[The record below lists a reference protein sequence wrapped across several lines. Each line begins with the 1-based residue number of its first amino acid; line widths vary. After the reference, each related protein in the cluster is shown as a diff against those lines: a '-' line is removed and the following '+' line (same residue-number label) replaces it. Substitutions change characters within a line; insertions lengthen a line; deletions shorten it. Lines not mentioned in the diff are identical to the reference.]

1 MSFRALREE
10 SQKTPRDISHTFD
23 MTKHISSY
31 IILKIR
37 TAMRILISDPIIV
50 NNGEQFL
57 GSIVVNNGK
66 IVEILRGDELPHTE
80 CDRIV
85 EASGLYLIPGVI
97 DDHVH
102 FREPGL
108 TEKAT
113 IATESRAAAAGGVT
127 SYMEMPNT
135 NPQTTTIKALKEKY
149 AIAANDSIINYS
161 FFFGATNRNV
171 ADFEKLNAKKCC
183 GIKLFMGSSTGN
195 MLVDRREELEKI
207 FAEAKRL
214 GFPVAVHCEDGS
226 IITANSKLIK
236 EEAGEDPD
244 VRYHPLIRSAEACY
258 ESTKCAVE
266 LARRFGTQL
275 HVMHISTARELELLG
290 DSNITAEATPAHLT
304 FCDKDYARLGT
315 KIKCNPAIKGE
326 EERDALR
333 KAVADG
339 RIDLVGTDHAPHL
352 PKDKIGGALKAAS
365 GMPSIQFS
373 LLAMLKLVDEG
384 VLTLETLVE
393 KMCHAPARIFNI
405 NKRGFIEKGNYADFV
420 LLNPD
425 APHTVT
431 ADCIISKCGWSP
443 FEGETFN
450 WAVEQTWVNGECV
463 YKNGTLNEEVH
474 GKALTFNR

>member
-1 MSFRALREE
+1 
-10 SQKTPRDISHTFD
+10 
-23 MTKHISSY
+23 
-31 IILKIR
+31 
-37 TAMRILISDPIIV
+37 MRVLISNPTIV
-50 NNGEQFL
+50 NNGEQFQ

-66 IVEILRGDELPHTE
+66 IVEILRDNELPRAE
-80 CDRIV
+80 CDEII
-85 EASGLYLIPGVI
+85 EATGLYLIPGVI

-108 TEKAT
+108 TQKAT

-135 NPQTTTIKALKEKY
+135 VPQTTTLKALKEKY
-149 AIAANDSIINYS
+149 AIAAKDSLINYS
-161 FFFGATNRNV
+161 FFFGATNSNV
-171 ADFEKLNAKKCC
+171 GEFAKLNAKRVC

-214 GFPVAVHCEDGS
+214 ELPVAVHCEDGS
-226 IITANSKLIK
+226 IITANSKRIK

-244 VRYHPLIRSAEACY
+244 VKYHPLIRSAEACY

-450 WAVEQTWVNGECV
+450 WAVEQTWVNGECA

>member
-1 MSFRALREE
+1 M
-10 SQKTPRDISHTFD
+10 
-23 MTKHISSY
+23 
-31 IILKIR
+31 R
-37 TAMRILISDPIIV
+37 TLISNPTIV
-50 NNGEQFL
+50 NNGEQFR

-66 IVEILRGDELPHTE
+66 IVEILRGDELPRVQ
-80 CDRIV
+80 CDEII
-85 EASGLYLIPGVI
+85 EATGLYLIPGVI

-108 TEKAT
+108 THKAT

-127 SYMEMPNT
+127 SFMEMPNT
-135 NPQTTTIKALKEKY
+135 VPQTTTIKALKDKFK
-149 AIAANDSIINYS
+149 IAANDSLINYS
-161 FFFGATNRNV
+161 FFFGATNSNV
-171 ADFEKLNAKKCC
+171 SDFAKLNPKNIC

-214 GFPVAVHCEDGS
+214 ELPVAVHCEDGS
-226 IITANSKLIK
+226 IITANSKRIK

-244 VRYHPLIRSAEACY
+244 VKYHPLIRSAEACY

-266 LARRFGTQL
+266 FARKFGTQL

-431 ADCIISKCGWSP
+431 ADSIISKCGWSP

-450 WAVEQTWVNGECV
+450 WAVEQTWVNGECA